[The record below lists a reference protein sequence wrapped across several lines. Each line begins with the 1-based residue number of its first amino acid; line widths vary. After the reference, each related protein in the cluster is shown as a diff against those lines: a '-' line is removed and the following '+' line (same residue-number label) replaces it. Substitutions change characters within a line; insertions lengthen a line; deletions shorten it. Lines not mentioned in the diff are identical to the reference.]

1 MGAEQI
7 AAEAGA
13 KTTAEGLI
21 AAQVTV
27 AIAREKVIK
36 EEAEAKAKEYAEA
49 AEAAAKSDAEAAQKA
64 AEKAAE
70 KGAKEV
76 EKIAIEADPDAANAA
91 TRAANVKRDQEVAEE
106 NANILNIVV

>member
-1 MGAEQI
+1 MSEQT

-13 KTTAEGLI
+13 KATAEALI
-21 AAQVTV
+21 EAQVTV
-27 AIAREKVIK
+27 AKAREKVIK

-49 AEAAAKSDAEAAQKA
+49 GEAAAKSDAEAAQKA
-64 AEKAAE
+64 AEKVAIAE
-70 KGAKEV
+70 
-76 EKIAIEADPDAANAA
+76 DPDAVNAN